1 MPLQDFKD
9 FSTLSE
15 WHANGV
21 LSNSVVLP
29 GQINTPL
36 TDVSMY
42 SSLVVYFQNSDPATY
57 VRLDAIWESFVLAG
71 NDIPFQ
77 SIAVAPNSS
86 GRWRIPVLENV
97 ISFQS
102 IDLAGPGGH
111 LFEVTVTGTTAHA
124 DEYETFGSEDVLYQA
139 SSVVAAN
146 SALTIGPFPWYNGRV
161 YVTAQAD
168 GSGPGFIEFQQYS
181 YVANA
186 WKKFGALPFTNLFTP
201 MAQPFAFPRAPV
213 RAVINNGATAQTIEV
228 FVVASP

>member
-15 WHANGV
+15 WHANGI
-21 LSNSVVLP
+21 LSQLVTLP

-42 SSLVVYFQNSDPATY
+42 SSLVVYFKNNDPATY
-57 VRLDAIWESFVLAG
+57 VRLDAIWESFVLTG

-97 ISFQS
+97 VSFQS
-102 IDLAGPGGH
+102 IDLTGPGGSS
-111 LFEVTVTGTTAHA
+111 FEITVTGTTEHT
-124 DEYETFGSEDVLYQA
+124 DGYETFGSEDVLYQA
-139 SSVVAAN
+139 STVMAAN
-146 SALTIGPFPWYNGRV
+146 SNAVIGPFPWYNGRV
-161 YVTAQAD
+161 YATVQAD
-168 GSGPGFIEFQQYS
+168 SSGPGFLEFQQYS
-181 YVANA
+181 YTANA
-186 WKKFGALPFTNLFTP
+186 WKKYGALPFTNLFSP

-213 RAVINNGATAQTIEV
+213 RGALNNGATAQTVEV
-228 FVVASP
+228 FIVASP